1 MYQYIVPRARVG
13 CPVYYTVDSRG
24 AHLLR
29 WADWCTVSPML
40 SRRVVYCSELGRNQM
55 EMRVNYMQA
64 GGQRSLS
71 PRELVSWLE

>member
-1 MYQYIVPRARVG
+1 
-13 CPVYYTVDSRG
+13 
-24 AHLLR
+24 
-29 WADWCTVSPML
+29 ML